1 MSNMKHLMLFEA
13 FESNALSKMM
23 KFLDK
28 KVDTNSKERFKDK
41 LKRLITQFDIPIDK
55 ISDKDVKYLN
65 RNQALKL
72 RNVDRV
78 ENYKEI
84 YCLKFWF
91 SMDEGYLGFTGTG
104 NTSMNFK
111 SYIKYNNN
119 RNRSRNRNSHFS
131 NDELDYIKNRLNIKT
146 GKLTPLKNYEDL
158 THKQLVIGIFSDEDD
173 MSRMGLAK
181 IWRDTYGD
189 LHGIQSVAGGGEPDG
204 QIDGESWRNWRDEDG
219 EENEDGYLPFS
230 RSWHMGSVSSPGSDH
245 NKLHIYTPS
254 EEPLHI
260 EGVKREEVKEE
271 EKESPLDFNLPLNS
285 SYGLREWGDTSW
297 SIDDYTLVEKSD
309 FSIVLMLDDILKSVK
324 VPVNQIKTNREES
337 REGATKLMTD
347 SQIKR
352 ANIERYLTA
361 IVGKMGIDKDIKE
374 LKNLQKLVIKSVC
387 GDLAFISIYKGRPGF
402 DSLDSM
408 SGYIYDMMKSMQ
420 YTGTDEGDRNYYLSS
435 IISSFK
441 SLNSYSDDYT
451 KQYNESLKEVNNS
464 DIEPLKEIF
473 KIFIEIGK
481 KIKNYLLSQNIQ
493 TIEDLGMIMVKL
505 RSIRNLASERGFS
518 FGYTRNI
525 LNEFHYTNDVR
536 YYINE
541 CDNDR
546 RRNEVLEDIKKAK
559 QIERYIDSLLR

>member
-1 MSNMKHLMLFEA
+1 MLFEA

-23 KFLDK
+23 KFLAK

-104 NTSMNFK
+104 NTSMDFK

-131 NDELDYIKNRLNIKT
+131 NNELDYIKNRLNIKT

-158 THKQLVIGIFSDEDD
+158 THKQLVIGIFSDDEDD

-181 IWRDTYGD
+181 IWRDGYGD

-352 ANIERYLTA
+352 ANIERYLTT

-408 SGYIYDMMKSMQ
+408 SGYIYDMMKS
-420 YTGTDEGDRNYYLSS
+420 TDGNDRDYYLSS

-441 SLNSYSDDYT
+441 SLNSYSEDYT

-505 RSIRNLASERGFS
+505 RSIRNLARKRGFS

>member
-23 KFLDK
+23 TFLSK
-28 KVDTNSKERFKDK
+28 KTDSNSKERFKDK

-65 RNQALKL
+65 RNKALKL
-72 RNVDRV
+72 KNVDKV
-78 ENYKEI
+78 ENDKGI

-104 NTSMNFK
+104 NTTMDFNR
-111 SYIKYNNN
+111 YISGS
-119 RNRSRNRNSHFS
+119 RRRSSSDKNSPFTTR
-131 NDELDYIKNRLNIKT
+131 ELDYIKNRLDIKT
-146 GKLTPLKNYEDL
+146 GSLEPVKNYENIQ
-158 THKQLVIGIFSDEDD
+158 HGQLVMGIFSDDEDD
-173 MSRMGLAK
+173 LSRLGVAK
-181 IWRDTYGD
+181 IWRDENHLYA
-189 LHGIQSVAGGGEPDG
+189 IQDITSGGSPENEINGV
-204 QIDGESWRNWRDEDG
+204 SWRDW
-219 EENEDGYLPFS
+219 GY
-230 RSWHMGSVSSPGSDH
+230 RSSWSLDSVYSPGSDH
-245 NKLHIYTPS
+245 CKLHIYTPS
-254 EEPLHI
+254 DEPIHI
-260 EGVKREEVKEE
+260 VGAKEEVEE
-271 EKESPLDFNLPLNS
+271 VEIKSPLDFNLPLNS

-309 FSIVLMLDDILKSVK
+309 FSIILMLDDILKSVK
-324 VPVNQIKTNREES
+324 TSVNKTKANREES
-337 REGATKLMTD
+337 REGATKLMSD
-347 SQIKR
+347 SQIKK

-361 IVGKMGIDKDIKE
+361 IVSKMGIEKDIKE
-374 LKNLQKLVIKSVC
+374 LQNLQKLVVKSVC

-408 SGYIYDMMKSMQ
+408 SGYIYDMMRSDGNDK
-420 YTGTDEGDRNYYLSS
+420 DYYLSS

-441 SLNSYSDDYT
+441 SLNSYSEEYT

-493 TIEDLGMIMVKL
+493 TIEDLGMVMVKL
-505 RSIRNLASERGFS
+505 RSIRNLTGERGFS
-518 FGYTRNI
+518 LSYTRNI

-541 CDNDR
+541 CNSER
-546 RRNEVLEDIKKAK
+546 RKNEVLEDIKKAK
-559 QIERYIDSLLR
+559 HIERYIDSLLR

>member
-23 KFLDK
+23 AFLAK
-28 KVDTNSKERFKDK
+28 KTDSNSKERFKDK

-55 ISDKDVKYLN
+55 ISDTDVKYLN
-65 RNQALKL
+65 RNKALKFK
-72 RNVDRV
+72 NVDKV
-78 ENYKEI
+78 ENDKGI

-104 NTSMNFK
+104 NVTMDFNE
-111 SYIKYNNN
+111 YISGSRRRSSSSDKNSPFTN
-119 RNRSRNRNSHFS
+119 R
-131 NDELDYIKNRLNIKT
+131 ELDYIKNRLDIKT
-146 GKLTPLKNYEDL
+146 GSLEPVKNYENIQ
-158 THKQLVIGIFSDEDD
+158 HGQLVMGIFSDDD
-173 MSRMGLAK
+173 DNLDRLGVAK
-181 IWRDTYGD
+181 IWRDENH
-189 LHGIQSVAGGGEPDG
+189 LFAIQDVASGGSSDNEINGV
-204 QIDGESWRNWRDEDG
+204 SWRDW
-219 EENEDGYLPFS
+219 GY
-230 RSWHMGSVSSPGSDH
+230 RYSWSLDSVYSPGSDH
-245 NKLHIYTPS
+245 CKLHIYTPS
-254 EEPLHI
+254 DEPIHI
-260 EGVKREEVKEE
+260 VGTKEEVEE
-271 EKESPLDFNLPLNS
+271 VEIKSPLDFNLPLNS

-309 FSIVLMLDDILKSVK
+309 FSIILMLDDILKSVK
-324 VPVNQIKTNREES
+324 TPVNKIKSNREES
-337 REGATKLMTD
+337 REGATKLMSD
-347 SQIKR
+347 SQIKK

-361 IVGKMGIDKDIKE
+361 IVGKMGIDRDIKE
-374 LKNLQKLVIKSVC
+374 LQNLQKLVIKSVC

-408 SGYIYDMMKSMQ
+408 SGYIYDMMRSDGNDK
-420 YTGTDEGDRNYYLSS
+420 DYYLSS

-441 SLNSYSDDYT
+441 SLNSYSEEYT

-493 TIEDLGMIMVKL
+493 TIEDLGMVMVKL

>member
-23 KFLDK
+23 RFLSK

-72 RNVDRV
+72 RNVDKV
-78 ENYKEI
+78 ENDKGI

-104 NTSMNFK
+104 NNSMDFK

-119 RNRSRNRNSHFS
+119 RNRSRGRNSHFS
-131 NDELDYIKNRLNIKT
+131 NNELDYIKNRLDIKT
-146 GKLTPLKNYEDL
+146 GKLTPVKNYEDL
-158 THKQLVIGIFSDEDD
+158 THKQLVIGVFSDDEDD
-173 MSRMGLAK
+173 MSRIGLAK
-181 IWRDTYGD
+181 IWRGEYGE
-189 LHGIQSVAGGGEPDG
+189 LHAIQSVASGGEPES
-204 QIDGESWRNWRDEDG
+204 QIDGESWRNWKDEDG

-230 RSWHMGSVSSPGSDH
+230 RSWSMGSVSSPGSDH
-245 NKLHIYTPS
+245 AKLHIYTPS
-254 EEPLHI
+254 DEPLHI
-260 EGVKREEVKEE
+260 EGVKREEEKEEE

-285 SYGLREWGDTSW
+285 SYGLREWGDTTW

-309 FSIVLMLDDILKSVK
+309 FSIILMLDDILKSVK
-324 VPVNQIKTNREES
+324 TPVNKVKLNREES
-337 REGATKLMTD
+337 REGATKLMSD
-347 SQIKR
+347 SQIKK

-361 IVGKMGIDKDIKE
+361 IVGKMGIERDIKE
-374 LKNLQKLVIKSVC
+374 LQNLQRLVIKSVC

-408 SGYIYDMMKSMQ
+408 SGYIYDMMKS
-420 YTGTDEGDRNYYLSS
+420 TDEGDKNYYLSS

-441 SLNSYSDDYT
+441 SLNSYSEEYT
-451 KQYNESLKEVNNS
+451 KQYNESLKEINNS
-464 DIEPLKEIF
+464 DVEPLKEIF

-493 TIEDLGMIMVKL
+493 TIEDLGMVMVKL
-505 RSIRNLASERGFS
+505 RSIRNLTGERGFS
-518 FGYTRNI
+518 LSYTRNI
-525 LNEFHYTNDVR
+525 LNEFHYTGDVR
-536 YYINE
+536 YYIDQCNE
-541 CDNDR
+541 R
-546 RRNEVLEDIKKAK
+546 RKNEVLEDIKKAK
-559 QIERYIDSLLR
+559 HIERYIDSLLR

>member
-1 MSNMKHLMLFEA
+1 
-13 FESNALSKMM
+13 M
-23 KFLDK
+23 KFLSK

-72 RNVDRV
+72 RNVDKV
-78 ENYKEI
+78 ENDKGI

-104 NTSMNFK
+104 NNSMDFK

-119 RNRSRNRNSHFS
+119 RNRSRGRNSHFS
-131 NDELDYIKNRLNIKT
+131 NNELDYIKNRLNIKT
-146 GKLTPLKNYEDL
+146 GKLTLVKNYEDL
-158 THKQLVIGIFSDEDD
+158 IHKQLVIGVFSDDEDD
-173 MSRMGLAK
+173 MSRIGLAK
-181 IWRDTYGD
+181 IWRDVYGE
-189 LHGIQSVAGGGEPDG
+189 LHGIQSVASGGEPDG
-204 QIDGESWRNWRDEDG
+204 QIDGESWRNWKDDDG

-230 RSWHMGSVSSPGSDH
+230 RSWSMGSVSSPGSDH
-245 NKLHIYTPS
+245 AKLHIYTPS
-254 EEPLHI
+254 DEPLHI
-260 EGVKREEVKEE
+260 EGVKREEEKEE

-309 FSIVLMLDDILKSVK
+309 FSIILMLDDILKSVK
-324 VPVNQIKTNREES
+324 TTVNQLKTNREES
-337 REGATKLMTD
+337 REGATKLMSD
-347 SQIKR
+347 SQIKK

-361 IVGKMGIDKDIKE
+361 IVGKMGIERDIKE
-374 LKNLQKLVIKSVC
+374 LQNLQKLVIKSVC

-408 SGYIYDMMKSMQ
+408 SGYIYDMMKS
-420 YTGTDEGDRNYYLSS
+420 TDGGDRNYYLSS

-441 SLNSYSDDYT
+441 SLNSYSEEYT
-451 KQYNESLKEVNNS
+451 KQYNESLKEINNS
-464 DIEPLKEIF
+464 DVEPLKEIF
-473 KIFIEIGK
+473 RIFIEIGK

-505 RSIRNLASERGFS
+505 RSIRNLTGERGFS
-518 FGYTRNI
+518 LSYTRNI
-525 LNEFHYTNDVR
+525 LNEFHYTNDVK
-536 YYINE
+536 YYISECNE
-541 CDNDR
+541 R
-546 RRNEVLEDIKKAK
+546 RRSEVLEDIKKAK
-559 QIERYIDSLLR
+559 HIERYIDSLLR

>member
-23 KFLDK
+23 KFLGK

-41 LKRLITQFDIPIDK
+41 LKRLITQFNIPIDK

-78 ENYKEI
+78 ENDKGI

-91 SMDEGYLGFTGTG
+91 SIDEGYLGFTGTG
-104 NTSMNFK
+104 NNSMDFK

-119 RNRSRNRNSHFS
+119 RNRSRGKNSHFS
-131 NDELDYIKNRLNIKT
+131 NNELDYIKNRLNIKT
-146 GKLTPLKNYEDL
+146 GKLTPVKNYEDL
-158 THKQLVIGIFSDEDD
+158 THKQLVIGVFSDDEDD
-173 MSRMGLAK
+173 MSRIGLAK
-181 IWRDTYGD
+181 IWRDEYGE

-204 QIDGESWRNWRDEDG
+204 QIDGESWRNWKDEDG

-230 RSWHMGSVSSPGSDH
+230 RSWSMGSVNSPGSDH
-245 NKLHIYTPS
+245 AKLHIYTPS
-254 EEPLHI
+254 DEPLHI
-260 EGVKREEVKEE
+260 EGVKREEEKEE

-309 FSIVLMLDDILKSVK
+309 FSIILMLDDILKSVK
-324 VPVNQIKTNREES
+324 TPVSQLKTNREES
-337 REGATKLMTD
+337 REGATKLMSD
-347 SQIKR
+347 NQIKK

-361 IVGKMGIDKDIKE
+361 IVGKMGIERDIKE
-374 LKNLQKLVIKSVC
+374 LQNLQRLVIKSVC

-402 DSLDSM
+402 DSLDSI
-408 SGYIYDMMKSMQ
+408 SGYIYDMMKS
-420 YTGTDEGDRNYYLSS
+420 TDEGDKNYYLSS

-441 SLNSYSDDYT
+441 SLNSYSEEYT
-451 KQYNESLKEVNNS
+451 KQYNESLKEINNS
-464 DIEPLKEIF
+464 DVEPLKEIF
-473 KIFIEIGK
+473 RIFIEIGK

-493 TIEDLGMIMVKL
+493 TIEDLGMVMVKL
-505 RSIRNLASERGFS
+505 RSIRNLTGERGFS
-518 FGYTRNI
+518 LSYTRNI
-525 LNEFHYTNDVR
+525 LNEFHYTGDVR
-536 YYINE
+536 YYIDQCNE
-541 CDNDR
+541 R
-546 RRNEVLEDIKKAK
+546 RKSEVLEDIKKAK
-559 QIERYIDSLLR
+559 HIERYIDSLLR